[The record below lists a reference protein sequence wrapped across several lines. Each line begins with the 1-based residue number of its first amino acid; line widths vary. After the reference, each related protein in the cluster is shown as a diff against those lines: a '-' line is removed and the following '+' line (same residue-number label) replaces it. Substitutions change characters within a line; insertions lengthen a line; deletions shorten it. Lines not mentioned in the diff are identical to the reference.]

1 MCTAMRE
8 IYNPL
13 GVIDDLFAV
22 RTKGS
27 TLDPPHEW
35 GEKAHFLQALR
46 LDEEDNFS
54 KIPCLNDVELVE
66 SLPPFSLVRYRC
78 MVQDI
83 FDPEMYAAFCVTKTE
98 GDLRLVNLKYRERLP
113 VGDLEDVGNAALRM
127 RGAYYCVPLPGE
139 TSWANQP
146 TQSMHSGA
154 HCPEATLASGMGLK
168 RRRDAD
174 INMENVDAQAESH
187 ECPECPTALPSSARA
202 RHNSAPAASPGQNAD
217 SFGLNFPLPWEETDR
232 RKTPC
237 IVKLYD
243 EDEEALSK
251 LGETVEVLGILC
263 VDPAMANLG
272 EVWSPAGAD
281 ARDPSTALVP
291 RLHGLLVRKLQSY
304 HPMFPFTAS
313 WLSEERLSLAFQGR
327 LGGPGAVVAARAT
340 AVALLQKSLGDSV
353 AAEYV
358 LAMLISRAHD
368 AGLGQWSLNLTHLD
382 PSQGTV
388 SNLFRAIQE
397 LMPRAVCLPLT
408 TELLNSGGW
417 RPRKDFEAN
426 RLRAGKLQLSAGTVL
441 VLDETQLDE
450 GHLNAEGVASF
461 GAVQNIVSKQTLPC
475 DFSVCTM
482 EIPLEINSLVTSR
495 GCSVLKVDAVM
506 LPLCKDADITNCQES
521 SNLDASRFFLGLI
534 TRHTQQLRIP
544 EDVAHT
550 MSGDYAKMRN
560 KFLEIGQS
568 TLCRWVS
575 LARSIC
581 LSHGEEELSLSRWQ
595 SILEL
600 EKQRLQ
606 RCVDAGFIHL
616 R

>member
-113 VGDLEDVGNAALRM
+113 VADLEDVGNAALRM

-313 WLSEERLSLAFQGR
+313 WLSEARLSLAFQGR

-368 AGLGQWSLNLTHLD
+368 AGLGQWVSQSHPFRPFAGHGQQPLSCHSGTD
-382 PSQGTV
+382 APS
-388 SNLFRAIQE
+388 
-397 LMPRAVCLPLT
+397 CLPAPDDGVTQLRGLASTEGLRGQPLT
-408 TELLNSGGW
+408 GW
-417 RPRKDFEAN
+417 QTPTIRRHRPRV
-426 RLRAGKLQLSAGTVL
+426 G
-441 VLDETQLDE
+441 
-450 GHLNAEGVASF
+450 
-461 GAVQNIVSKQTLPC
+461 
-475 DFSVCTM
+475 
-482 EIPLEINSLVTSR
+482 
-495 GCSVLKVDAVM
+495 
-506 LPLCKDADITNCQES
+506 
-521 SNLDASRFFLGLI
+521 
-534 TRHTQQLRIP
+534 
-544 EDVAHT
+544 
-550 MSGDYAKMRN
+550 
-560 KFLEIGQS
+560 
-568 TLCRWVS
+568 
-575 LARSIC
+575 
-581 LSHGEEELSLSRWQ
+581 
-595 SILEL
+595 
-600 EKQRLQ
+600 
-606 RCVDAGFIHL
+606 
-616 R
+616 